1 MNKLNNNLQDI
12 FLNSARKNKISV
24 TIHLVNGYQLKGIV
38 SGFDSYTIVLNSAG
52 KQILI
57 YKHALSSITPDKPIL
72 YTDYTNRDLS
82 REKE

>member
-12 FLNSARKNKISV
+12 FLNSARKNKIPV

-38 SGFDSYTIVLNSAG
+38 AGFDSYTIVLNCTG
-52 KQILI
+52 KQILT
-57 YKHALSSITPDKPIL
+57 YKHAVSSITPDKPIL
-72 YTDYTNRDLS
+72 YTDYTNRELS